1 MKKFAPHILPPW
13 KRLVALFST
22 LALGVSG
29 LVAPVAAGAVDI
41 NTEASVLA
49 PSSDDAVAS
58 TASLSPAVFLSHV
71 LGQSLTKEEAAWL
84 EQEASG
90 YLPSELSLTY
100 DCALPQENVTLS
112 FSGESTVTVTASVYV
127 GETLG
132 TVWTPVSVT
141 YRDQVYPLSPAENST
156 YEGQLP
162 TDDESL
168 ITVTVNYEATL
179 SPSVQSVNKLLNAAY
194 ERGQAILEAY
204 EAYEQAVA
212 DHATA
217 TEAYNAYR
225 AQLQQ
230 YRSDLALYNAYLAEK
245 KDYDER
251 LAAYQ
256 AYLAEVAIYEQ
267 KAAAYQQYLAEKAAY
282 DEAYAEYIAFVNDPA
297 QHEQK
302 YLAYCAWLT
311 DMDKV
316 KAQLVILDS
325 CYVSDSVGHVLYSTL
340 KGPTVATVVSR
351 KDELVSVGCDANDIA
366 NADRAT
372 KNLITLL
379 TDYPQK
385 GTEAERYTYYIRHYT
400 EIKDNVTLL
409 YNSLSRLYG
418 NDAVPDILQ
427 MQGKKERYWQFVAQL
442 YALSCALEDG
452 IIFNVEWK
460 ISDGRLVDLLEECFI
475 LKDTNTATPMA
486 AYPAPMDEVTAPG
499 DMKQP
504 TPPTAVEQPTEPL
517 KVAQPTEPTAVT
529 KPVVPPVVKA
539 PGQRPVRPLFSTCE
553 EALADAVRHQTV
565 KAREA
570 LTQAPVFPLSLSIG
584 KSAASDS
591 RAVATFYHADGMT
604 LICSLTADDE
614 GLISLPPAPSDAPS
628 QPGVTYTFSGWKDDG
643 GRFYPVTDER
653 VEITESKSFYAVY
666 TAEKER
672 YTITWDVDGTL
683 TEEVYAFGE
692 TPKFKGTPEK
702 AEDASHVYTFV
713 GWSPVIT
720 PVSSNATYTA
730 VFAAHE
736 KIYEVQWVIGDTS
749 ESEEYT
755 AGEMP
760 VYAAVPSLPMDG
772 RYRYV
777 FKGWSPEITT
787 VTGNAVY
794 TATFEIIDLLQQNT
808 NAVVT
813 EQNGMITVT
822 QPPSDR
828 VWLMHVANV
837 SDYAAEKN
845 CGLIFAFG
853 NDILS
858 FNSEATAKLAAS
870 SAAYLILHGANTAD
884 KELCLRL
891 YTETNELI
899 PLDINARVSFTVPKG
914 QIGRITDNEGQ
925 VISSL
930 TEGTLTAALKVGAPY
945 ALQMGYGITTQI
957 TVLGQDNG
965 TGGICHLP
973 SDLISE
979 GETVTFSVTAAP
991 GYGIKTVIVRDNW
1004 GAVMP
1009 CTSLGDGQYSITMP
1023 KGAVSITADFLPLTY
1038 TVTFISDGKI
1048 VSSATYRYG
1057 ETPVLPEDPT
1067 RPGTYSTS
1075 YTFAGWS
1082 PAVTAVIGD
1091 TTYEATFLAVPLGG
1105 DDATVDGGIT
1115 LVELFFIGFG
1125 SFAVVFSGI
1134 LVPYIVITKK
1144 KERQRHQHRH

>member
-1 MKKFAPHILPPW
+1 MKRSTSHILPPW
-13 KRLVALFST
+13 KRLVALIST

-29 LVAPVAAGAVDI
+29 LVAPITAGAI
-41 NTEASVLA
+41 STEESILA
-49 PSSDDAVAS
+49 EASDDATSS

-84 EQEASG
+84 ETEASG
-90 YLPSELSLTY
+90 HLPSDLSLTY
-100 DCALPQENVTLS
+100 DCSLPQENVTLS
-112 FSGESTVTVTASVYV
+112 FSGENTVTVTASVYV

-141 YRDQVYPLSPAENST
+141 YREQAYPLTPTGDAT

-162 TDDESL
+162 AENEPL
-168 ITVTVNYEATL
+168 VTVTVNYEATL
-179 SPSVQSVNKLLNAAY
+179 SPSVHSVNKLLNAAY
-194 ERGQAILEAY
+194 EHGQSILEAY
-204 EAYEQAVA
+204 EAYEKALS
-212 DHATA
+212 DHAAA

-256 AYLAEVAIYEQ
+256 AYLAEVEIYEQ
-267 KAAAYQQYLAEKAAY
+267 KSAAYQQYLSEKAAY

-302 YLAYCAWLT
+302 YLAYCAWLAE
-311 DMDKV
+311 MDKV

-325 CYVSDSVGHVLYSTL
+325 CYVSDSVGHVLYNTL
-340 KGPTVATVVSR
+340 KGPTVSTVVSR

-366 NADRAT
+366 NADKAT

-379 TDYPQK
+379 TDYPKK
-385 GTEAERYTYYIRHYT
+385 GTDAERYTYYIRHYT
-400 EIKDNVTLL
+400 EIRDNVTLL

-452 IIFNVEWK
+452 IVFNIEWK

-486 AYPAPMDEVTAPG
+486 SYPAPMDEVTAPG

-504 TPPTAVEQPTEPL
+504 TPPVAVEQPTEPL
-517 KVAQPTEPTAVT
+517 KVAQPTEPTVVS
-529 KPVVPPVVKA
+529 KPVMPPVVKA

-553 EALADAVRHQTV
+553 EALAAAVKNQTI
-565 KAREA
+565 KAREP
-570 LTQAPVFPLSLSIG
+570 LTQAHAFPLSLSVG
-584 KSAASDS
+584 KSAAPDS
-591 RAVATFYHADGMT
+591 GAVATFYHVDGIT
-604 LICSLTADDE
+604 LICSIKADDE
-614 GLISLPPAPSDAPS
+614 GFISLPSAPSAPPS
-628 QPGVTYTFSGWKDDG
+628 QPGVTYIFSGWKDDS
-643 GRFYPVTDER
+643 GRFYPLTDER
-653 VEITESKSFYAVY
+653 IEITESKSFYAVY
-666 TAEKER
+666 TAEKET
-672 YTITWDVDGTL
+672 YTITWDIDGTL
-683 TEEVYAFGE
+683 TEEAYTFGE
-692 TPKFKGTPEK
+692 TPEFKGTPEK
-702 AEDASHVYTFV
+702 AEDAAYVYSFV

-720 PVSSNATYTA
+720 PVSGDTTYTA
-730 VFAAHE
+730 VFTAHE
-736 KIYEVQWVIGDTS
+736 KIYEIQWVIGDTT

-772 RYRYV
+772 RYRYI

-787 VTGNAVY
+787 VTGDTVY
-794 TATFEIIDLLQQNT
+794 TATFEIVDLLQQNT
-808 NAVVT
+808 DAVVT

-837 SDYAAEKN
+837 SDYATEKN
-845 CGLIFAFG
+845 CGLTFAFG
-853 NDILS
+853 DYILS
-858 FNSEATAKLAAS
+858 FNSESTAKLADS
-870 SAAYLILHGANTAD
+870 SAAYLMLHGANTAE

-891 YTETNELI
+891 YNEANELI
-899 PLDINARVSFTVPKG
+899 PLDIEARLSVAVPKG
-914 QIGRITDNEGQ
+914 QVGRITDAEGH

-930 TEGTLTAALKVGAPY
+930 TEGALTAALKVDVPY
-945 ALQMGYGITTQI
+945 TLQLGYGITTQI
-957 TVLGQDNG
+957 TVSGQDNG
-965 TGGICHLP
+965 SGGICRLP
-973 SDLISE
+973 SDLVSE

-991 GYGIKTVIVRDNW
+991 GYGIKTVIVRDCW

-1009 CTSLGDGQYSITMP
+1009 CTPLGDGQYSITMP
-1023 KGAVSITADFLPLTY
+1023 KGTVSITADFLPLTY

-1048 VSSATYRYG
+1048 VSSATYHYG
-1057 ETPVLPEDPT
+1057 EMPVLPEDPT

-1082 PAVTAVIGD
+1082 PTVTAVMGD
-1091 TTYEATFLAVPLGG
+1091 TTYEATFLAVPLDG
-1105 DDATVDGGIT
+1105 DGATVDGGIT

-1144 KERQRHQHRH
+1144 KERKRHKHRH